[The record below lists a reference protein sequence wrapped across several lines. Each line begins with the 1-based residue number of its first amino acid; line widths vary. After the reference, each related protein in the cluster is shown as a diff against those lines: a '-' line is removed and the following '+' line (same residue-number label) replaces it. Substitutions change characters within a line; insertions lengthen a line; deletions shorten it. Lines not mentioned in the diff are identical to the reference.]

1 VLYKTNMGT
10 ITRQF
15 PTKYILTLCIAF
27 VWLINGLFCKVL
39 NLVPRHQQIVS
50 RILGEEHP
58 VLLTKTIGLL
68 EISMAIWVV
77 SGIKSRLN
85 TLTQIFV
92 IAAMNIIEFIMV
104 PELLLFG
111 RTNSIVA
118 IFFILVIALNE
129 FRFKEPNYAL
139 KQIN

>member
-1 VLYKTNMGT
+1 MSLKN
-10 ITRQF
+10 
-15 PTKYILTLCIAF
+15 ILTVSIAF

-68 EISMAIWVV
+68 EILMAVWIV

-85 TLTQIFV
+85 AFVQIFI
-92 IAAMNIIEFIMV
+92 IAVMNIIEFIMV

-111 RTNSIVA
+111 QVNIIIATL
-118 IFFILVIALNE
+118 FILVIAFNQFILK
-129 FRFKEPNYAL
+129 RSTYAI